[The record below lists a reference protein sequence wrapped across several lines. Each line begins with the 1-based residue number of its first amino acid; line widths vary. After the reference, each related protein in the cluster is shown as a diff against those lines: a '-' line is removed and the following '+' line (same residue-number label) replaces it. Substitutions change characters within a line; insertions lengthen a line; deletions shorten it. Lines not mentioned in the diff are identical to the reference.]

1 MKLLLVAALIFALG
15 CAIRDRSYIDL
26 LEAEILVRDIV
37 IKDYLRS
44 LEEDNYTKD
53 VIIKDLER
61 RVK

>member
-1 MKLLLVAALIFALG
+1 MTVLIIALLAALISSSRDKNY
-15 CAIRDRSYIDL
+15 IRF
-26 LEAEILVRDIV
+26 
-37 IKDYLRS
+37 